1 MVALNCTN
9 EIFKIAG
16 MINKGVWEQLS
27 KELAADNVTL
37 IAVSKLKQAS
47 DIQQLYDLG
56 QRDFGENYVQEVAE
70 KQPVLPADI
79 RWHFIGHLQSN
90 KVKYIASFVHLIHTV
105 DSFKLLAEIN
115 KQAQKCGRTIDV
127 LLQMYIANEDT
138 KYGLD
143 EAELTSLVALYAAR
157 KSELQHVRICG
168 LMGMATN
175 TDDEVQVRREFASL
189 RSCFDQLAATSF
201 KGHSHFAVCSM
212 GMSADHKIAIG
223 AGSTMVRIGS
233 MLFGER
239 SAH

>member
-1 MVALNCTN
+1 
-9 EIFKIAG
+9 

-37 IAVSKLKQAS
+37 IAVSKLKPAS

-56 QRDFGENYVQEVAE
+56 QRDFGENYVQEVSE

-143 EAELTSLVALYAAR
+143 ETEITNLLEQFTAQ
-157 KSELQHVRICG
+157 KSELQNVRICG
-168 LMGMATN
+168 LMGMATH
-175 TDDEVQVRREFASL
+175 TEDEHQVRTEFAGL

-201 KGHSHFAVCSM
+201 KGQPHFAICSM
-212 GMSADHKIAIG
+212 GMSTDHKVAIA

-239 SAH
+239 STH

>member
-1 MVALNCTN
+1 
-9 EIFKIAG
+9 

-37 IAVSKLKQAS
+37 IAVSKLKPAS
-47 DIQQLYDLG
+47 DVQQLYDLG
-56 QRDFGENYVQEVAE
+56 QRDFGENYVQEVSE
-70 KQPVLPADI
+70 KQPVLPEDI

-138 KYGLD
+138 KFGLD
-143 EAELTSLVALYAAR
+143 EAELTSLVELYTAQ
-157 KSELQHVRICG
+157 KSELQNVRICG
-168 LMGMATN
+168 LMGMATH
-175 TDDEVQVRREFASL
+175 TEDEQQVRREFAGL
-189 RSCFDQLAATSF
+189 RSYFDKLSNKEF
-201 KGHSHFAVCSM
+201 KGHLHFTICSM
-212 GMSADHKIAIG
+212 GMSADHKLAIA

-239 SAH
+239 NTH